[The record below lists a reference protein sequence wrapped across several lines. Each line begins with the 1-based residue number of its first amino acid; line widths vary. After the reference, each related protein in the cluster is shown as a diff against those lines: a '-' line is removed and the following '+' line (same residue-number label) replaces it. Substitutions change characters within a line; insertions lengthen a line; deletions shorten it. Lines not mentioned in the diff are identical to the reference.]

1 MTAAT
6 IAAEVVRREKERRA
20 ELAVAIAAVV
30 VFAKDGETSPAALC
44 RHLRMYY
51 GEELASSATAA
62 ELCAGVAVA
71 GGVICDSENNQARR
85 VFLHVKLRPPL
96 RAERKRVADKWNRE
110 LPPGELPMIRR
121 PSDGAF
127 TGNAPTSERHAI
139 DRRPGD
145 LYVSFGVHRQ
155 VPDPDAI
162 TAWRTGGAGKGKPRG
177 EVARRRRFPDYIAR
191 LSKHLDSGAL
201 ISAVDRQ
208 LIELVTEGK
217 SLQWIA
223 DELQMTKANVH
234 KRVAAVRKVAGIAGP
249 GPGR

>member
-20 ELAVAIAAVV
+20 ELAAAIAAVI
-30 VFAKDGETSPAALC
+30 VFAKDEEIFPSALR

-51 GEELASSATAA
+51 GEELTMSATAA

-85 VFLHVKLRPPL
+85 VFLHVRLRPPS
-96 RAERKRVADKWNRE
+96 RTERKRVADMWNKE

-121 PSDGAF
+121 PIDGLD
-127 TGNAPTSERHAI
+127 GRGGIIEEDAI
-139 DRRPGD
+139 DRAPGS
-145 LYVSFGVHRQ
+145 LYIAHGVHKQ
-155 VPDPDAI
+155 TPDPDAI
-162 TAWRTGGAGKGKPRG
+162 TSWRDGGAGRRG
-177 EVARRRRFPDYIAR
+177 ETVARRRRFPDYIAR
-191 LSKHLDSGAL
+191 LSKYLASGAL
-201 ISAVDRQ
+201 VSAVDRQ
-208 LIELVTEGK
+208 LIELVIEGK